1 VLVKIKLKQMKEKI
15 EQHRQLTN
23 EITKF
28 AKEEFKKF
36 FKGKEH
42 GKVSFEQWVITPNNE
57 LKIFYKFENE
67 RIPDFFI
74 VNL

>member
-1 VLVKIKLKQMKEKI
+1 MKEKI
-15 EQHRQLTN
+15 EQHRELTN
-23 EITKF
+23 EISKF

-42 GKVSFEQWVITPNNE
+42 GDVVSFCNVNVSYEQWVITPNNE